1 MSFPL
6 FRQLEAM
13 DCGPTCLRMIA
24 KYYGKNFPTETLR
37 TKSKITREG
46 TSLLGIAEAAESIGF
61 KTISY
66 RITWD
71 DLLEGNVTP
80 FIAYWQQRHFVVV
93 YKMKHNKVYVADPVD
108 GYMTYSKQQFFDHWA
123 VEKNGA
129 EPLGIVLLLE
139 PTSTFY
145 ETEDEPVQKAGIAS
159 LFRYLLAYRN
169 LLVQLFLG
177 LLIGSVLQLILP
189 FLTQSI
195 VDVGINTR
203 NVKFIYLI
211 LVAQLMLFLGQTSVA
226 FIRSWLLLHISTRI
240 NVTIA
245 SDFLM
250 KLMKLPI
257 SFFDNKMVGD
267 IMQRMDDQQRIQN
280 FLTGSALSTLF
291 SLFNFIV
298 FTLVI
303 VIYNVKIFFAF
314 LTGSIVYFIWI
325 FLFLRRRKRLDYKRF
340 EVASQNKSKVI
351 QLVYGM
357 QEIKLNNSEISKRWE
372 WERIQAKLFKVSV
385 RSLALSQY
393 QQAGGFLINQI
404 KNLFITFFSATAV
417 MDGHITIG
425 AMLAIQYI
433 IGQLSGPID
442 QFIQFIQS
450 SQDAMISL
458 ERLNEV
464 HSMADEEPEDAP
476 KINLLPADKG
486 ITIRQLTFQYPGN
499 GNEPVLKDI
508 DLYIPEGK
516 TTAIVGVSGS
526 GKTTLLKLLLKFYA
540 PCKGEIRIGENNL
553 QNISSRLWREYCG
566 VVMQDS
572 YIFSD
577 TIANNIAIGDASV
590 DVDRLLHALKVANI
604 QSFVESLPLGLN
616 TKIGTEGT
624 SISQGQRQRLLIAR
638 AVYKDPGFIL
648 FDEATNALDSSN
660 EKVIMHNLEHFFV
673 GKTVIVVAHRLST
686 VKNADQIIVLDKGRI
701 IEKGSHKEL
710 TARKGTYF
718 ELVRNQ
724 LELGN

>member
-1 MSFPL
+1 MPFPL

-24 KYYGKNFPTETLR
+24 KYYGKSFPTEILR

-66 RITWD
+66 KIAWD

-108 GYMTYSKQQFFDHWA
+108 GYMTCSKHQFFDHWA

-145 ETEDEPVQKAGIAS
+145 EIEDEPVQKAGITS

-169 LLVQLFLG
+169 LLAQLLLG

-280 FLTGSALSTLF
+280 FLTGSALNTLF
-291 SLFNFIV
+291 SLFNFVV

-314 LTGSIVYFIWI
+314 LAGSIIYFLWV

-340 EVASQNKSKVI
+340 DVASQNKSKVI

-393 QQAGGFLINQI
+393 QQAGGFLINQV

-464 HSMADEEPEDAP
+464 HSMTDEEPEDAP

-486 ITIRQLTFQYPGN
+486 ITIRQMTFQYPGS

-508 DLYIPEGK
+508 NLYIPEGK

-540 PCKGEIRIGENNL
+540 PGKGEIRLGENNL

-616 TKIGTEGT
+616 TKIGAEGT

-648 FDEATNALDSSN
+648 FDEATNALDSNN

-673 GKTVIVVAHRLST
+673 GRTVIVVAHRLST

-701 IEKGSHKEL
+701 IENGSHKEL